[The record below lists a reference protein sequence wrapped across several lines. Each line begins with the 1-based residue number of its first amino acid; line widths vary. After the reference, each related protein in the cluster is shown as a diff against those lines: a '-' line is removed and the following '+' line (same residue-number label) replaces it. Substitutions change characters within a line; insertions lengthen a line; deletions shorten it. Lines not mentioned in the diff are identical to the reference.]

1 MAMPACD
8 NPKCRV
14 AECVECWKP
23 PSLLNGLTSII
34 ICVYIESKMKS
45 WILGY
50 GLAAGLCFL
59 EHFSLFRAAVY
70 D

>member
-8 NPKCRV
+8 NPKCRA

-23 PSLLNGLTSII
+23 PSLLNGFFIWTSII

-50 GLAAGLCFL
+50 GLAAGLRFL
-59 EHFSLFRAAVY
+59 ENLF
-70 D
+70 